1 MFEIGLKYVLMTG
14 TFKGLTS
21 LYALMLVL
29 LTREETLQKVVQR
42 DLKICILIQ
51 YLCLRNMYWR

>member
-1 MFEIGLKYVLMTG
+1 MFLMTG
-14 TFKGLTS
+14 TFQGRMS

-29 LTREETLQKVVQR
+29 LTKEETLQKVGQR

-51 YLCLRNMYWR
+51 YLCREIRNGDEGFS